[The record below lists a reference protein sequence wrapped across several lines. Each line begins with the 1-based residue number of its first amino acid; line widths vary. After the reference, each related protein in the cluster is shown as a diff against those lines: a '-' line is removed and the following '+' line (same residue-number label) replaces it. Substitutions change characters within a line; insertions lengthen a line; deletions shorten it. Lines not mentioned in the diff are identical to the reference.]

1 MQLATQ
7 TSFRR
12 TTLLLALATCIAASF
27 IVVPAFA
34 QNPQNSAR
42 AEQLKAQMIERFQQA
57 DVNKDGRITKT
68 EANGK
73 MPRLHANFEKVDSDG
88 DGYVTQQD
96 IVSYMTTIAGQ
107 RR

>member
-1 MQLATQ
+1 
-7 TSFRR
+7 
-12 TTLLLALATCIAASF
+12 
-27 IVVPAFA
+27 
-34 QNPQNSAR
+34 
-42 AEQLKAQMIERFQQA
+42 MIERFQQA
-57 DVNKDGRITKT
+57 DSNKDGRLTKA

-96 IVSYMTTIAGQ
+96 IESYMTTIAGQ

>member
-1 MQLATQ
+1 MHLATQ
-7 TSFRR
+7 TPFRR
-12 TTLLLALATCIAASF
+12 ATLPLALATCLAAS
-27 IVVPAFA
+27 VAASAVA
-34 QNPQNSAR
+34 QNPQNSSR

-73 MPRLHANFEKVDSDG
+73 MPRLYQRFDQIDKDG
-88 DGYVTQQD
+88 DGYVNQAD
-96 IVSYMTTIAGQ
+96 IIGYVEKQAAQ

>member
-1 MQLATQ
+1 MHHATQ
-7 TSFRR
+7 KTFRR
-12 TTLLLALATCIAASF
+12 SMLTLALATYVATSVAAS
-27 IVVPAFA
+27 AFA
-34 QNPQNSAR
+34 QSPQTSAR

-57 DVNKDGRITKT
+57 DADKDSRLTKAET
-68 EANGK
+68 NGK

-96 IVSYMTTIAGQ
+96 IVAYMTSIAGQ

>member
-7 TSFRR
+7 KSFRR
-12 TTLLLALATCIAASF
+12 TTRLLALATCLAAS
-27 IVVPAFA
+27 VSTSAFA
-34 QNPQNSAR
+34 QNPQKSAR

-57 DVNKDGRITKT
+57 DSNKDGRITKT

-96 IVSYMTTIAGQ
+96 IVSYITTIAGQ